1 MYAASPLAL
10 SRRRLCCALPRG
22 TLLSKLVK
30 PKSLRLERA
39 LMRMRV
45 ERLLLAAGLTIAAN
59 AAPATAWIIE
69 TVGPGKQFP
78 TISAAVGAQTAS
90 NLYEIDVAAG
100 TYQNDFSVITNPTD
114 IEAKGGPVILQAT
127 VPPPNE

>member
-1 MYAASPLAL
+1 
-10 SRRRLCCALPRG
+10 
-22 TLLSKLVK
+22 
-30 PKSLRLERA
+30 
-39 LMRMRV
+39 MRMRV